1 MFLGYETLQ
10 SDSIVNALIKDG
22 EFIEEAKEG
31 EEVEIVLNRTPF
43 YGESGGQVGDTG
55 AIKSDDLKIEI
66 IEDVVT
72 LRGEVKEEENGQED
86 VLLRELHRGSYERR
100 LRLPDMLDAEKAEAA
115 IEDGV
120 LMLRIPKSEESR
132 PKKIEVKSR

>member
-1 MFLGYETLQ
+1 VITANVPGLK
-10 SDSIVNALIKDG
+10 A
-22 EFIEEAKEG
+22 
-31 EEVEIVLNRTPF
+31 
-43 YGESGGQVGDTG
+43 
-55 AIKSDDLKIEI
+55 DDLQIEI

-72 LRGEVKEEENGQED
+72 LRSEVKEEENWEEREG
-86 VLLRELHRGSYERR
+86 VLLSELHHGSYERK
-100 LRLPDMLDAEKAEAA
+100 LRLPDMLEADKAEAA